1 MKRTSVAVCM
11 LSPCAPE
18 LDQSPRRT
26 EGLPILIV
34 SPRTPGLDP
43 SLRRAKGLPVI
54 AAPPGAVPAGRKLVA
69 GPFTFGQPS
78 TPSVSL
84 LLWSMRP
91 WQSARA
97 RFLWADG
104 FPGSH
109 GPPEK
114 GVNEQNI
121 EFWLTSRR
129 TAALRNLAARG
140 RLGRP
145 RRCSPGQPCRG
156 SGQDRSLARG
166 ARRAGSL
173 GRDPGRDDSLSAAK
187 AGVGLG
193 QVVESTRGA
202 PRWRPPAS

>member
-1 MKRTSVAVCM
+1 MAVRM

-18 LDQSPRRT
+18 LDPSLWRT
-26 EGLPILIV
+26 EGLPILV
-34 SPRTPGLDP
+34 SPGTPGLDP
-43 SLRRAKGLPVI
+43 SLRRSDGLPVI
-54 AAPPGAVPAGRKLVA
+54 AASPPATPAGRKLVA
-69 GPFTFGQPS
+69 GPFTFVQPS

-97 RFLWADG
+97 RLSWADG

-114 GVNEQNI
+114 RVNEQNI
-121 EFWLTSRR
+121 DAWLTPRR
-129 TAALRNLAARG
+129 PAALRNLAARG
-140 RLGRP
+140 RLVRP
-145 RRCSPGQPCRG
+145 RRRSAGQPCRG
-156 SGQDRSLARG
+156 LGQDGSLARG
-166 ARRAGSL
+166 RRRAGSP
-173 GRDPGRDDSLSAAK
+173 GRDPRQHASAGGAK
-187 AGVGLG
+187 AEVGLG